1 MFVSDTFSGDGDDDE
16 DDRDEEAANKEDTD
30 DGNCTEET
38 FSCAFVPS

>member
-16 DDRDEEAANKEDTD
+16 DEWDEEAANKEDTD